1 MEITFSII
9 LFKIFSHI
17 KISFTQNKTMKK
29 PKLSNKKLIKFSR
42 QNKKRRYWFALKKLS
57 CVNKGKIKN
66 KFFKKGNRIKTQLVI
81 VKPISIIQP
90 RKKILHK
97 SLKSKLNQFYVVA
110 NYKQKQNLNNKL
122 KSFNVFYL
130 NKKTNKL
137 VALLYLL
144 LSGIVIGFVNG
155 FWGGGGGMICVPI
168 LSTLLKLPEKK
179 AHATAILIML
189 PLSVA
194 SFVVYLLKG
203 TLEWNVAVYV
213 TIGFVCGGVLG
224 ALLLK
229 KINNIL
235 LRIVF
240 SFVIIA
246 GAIKLLI

>member
-1 MEITFSII
+1 M
-9 LFKIFSHI
+9 
-17 KISFTQNKTMKK
+17 
-29 PKLSNKKLIKFSR
+29 
-42 QNKKRRYWFALKKLS
+42 
-57 CVNKGKIKN
+57 
-66 KFFKKGNRIKTQLVI
+66 
-81 VKPISIIQP
+81 
-90 RKKILHK
+90 
-97 SLKSKLNQFYVVA
+97 
-110 NYKQKQNLNNKL
+110 
-122 KSFNVFYL
+122 FYL
-130 NKKTNKL
+130 NKKTNKF

-203 TLEWNVAVYV
+203 TLEWSVAVYV
-213 TIGFVCGGVLG
+213 TMGFVCGGVLG

-229 KINNIL
+229 KINNVL